1 MEKSS
6 FVLKGNICYNTSPT
20 EVRTVAGGYAVCVD
34 GTSAG
39 VFEELPERFSGLP
52 VVDCADQLVIPGMS
66 DIHVHAPQYAF
77 RGLGMDLELLE
88 WLNTHTFP
96 EESHYADLDYAGRAY
111 DIFADDLRRSPTT
124 RAAVFGTLHVDAT
137 ELLMDKLEDT
147 GLVTYVGKVNMDRNS
162 PDTLVETTA
171 GSAEATRR
179 WLAGIDG
186 RYERTMPILTPRF
199 TPSCTDE
206 LMAELGKIREE
217 FGLPVQSHL
226 SENLSECDWVAGLCP
241 WSSCYG
247 DAYDHFGLLGEPG
260 GAKTVMAHCVYSG
273 EEEVG
278 LLARTGTYVAHC
290 PQSNAQLASGIAPI
304 RRYLDLGMNVGL
316 GTDVAGG
323 ADLSMFRCMADAVTV
338 SKLRWRLVDQG
349 LAPLTTQETL
359 WLATMGGGSF
369 FGKVGS
375 LAEGYEF
382 DALVLDDSGIR
393 TPRDL
398 GVWERVERYVYLA
411 EEGGRLA
418 RKYVSGHE
426 VSLA

>member
-111 DIFADDLRRSPTT
+111 DIFADGLRRSPTT
-124 RAAVFGTLHVDAT
+124 RAVVFGTLHVDAT

-349 LAPLTTQETL
+349 LTPLTTQEAL
-359 WLATMGGGSF
+359 WLATAGGGSF

-375 LAEGYEF
+375 LAEGYVF

-418 RKYVSGHE
+418 RKYVAGRE

>member
-34 GTSAG
+34 GASAG

-124 RAAVFGTLHVDAT
+124 RAVVFGTLHVDAT

-179 WLAGIDG
+179 WLAGVDG

-226 SENLSECDWVAGLCP
+226 SENPSECDWVAGLCP

-260 GAKTVMAHCVYSG
+260 GAKAVMAHCVYSG

-278 LLARTGTYVAHC
+278 LLAHTGTYVAHC

-316 GTDVAGG
+316 GTTSQAGRTSRCFAAWPTPWPSPSCAG
-323 ADLSMFRCMADAVTV
+323 ASWTRGSRRSPRRRHCGSQPRAAAR
-338 SKLRWRLVDQG
+338 SSGRWARLPR
-349 LAPLTTQETL
+349 ATCSTRSCWTTQASAPRVTSASGSA
-359 WLATMGGGSF
+359 WSATYIWRRRAAGLRAST
-369 FGKVGS
+369 S
-375 LAEGYEF
+375 LA
-382 DALVLDDSGIR
+382 
-393 TPRDL
+393 
-398 GVWERVERYVYLA
+398 
-411 EEGGRLA
+411 A
-418 RKYVSGHE
+418 R
-426 VSLA
+426 